1 MFNLGFGELLV
12 IALVF
17 IVVVGPDRLPE
28 LLRTLGKTLRSVQK
42 ANQDLQSSI
51 GIDKLRQELMF
62 PSDLQ
67 NPLKWR
73 PKTTLHTPSE
83 PPKSPT
89 PDRLPPA
96 EASAAIASIQEETP
110 TPKTDDVDAET
121 ASVPSPQAPAQKDDK
136 GGSGVTGQ

>member
-1 MFNLGFGELLV
+1 MFNLGFGELLI

-42 ANQDLQSSI
+42 ANHDLQSSI

-62 PSDLQ
+62 PSDLH

-73 PKTTLHTPSE
+73 PKPTLHAPSE

-89 PDRLPPA
+89 ADALPPA
-96 EASAAIASIQEETP
+96 KAGAAAAPIQEVP
-110 TPKTDDVDAET
+110 TPEGDNVDAET
-121 ASVPSPQAPAQKDDK
+121 ASVPSPQDSVQNGDK